1 MNFQKLTNTD
11 MTLKSQMAMLP
22 TYIPTPPDGG
32 WGWVIVAASLVCN
45 IIVDGIG
52 YAYGP
57 IVSGLT
63 NKFGCR
69 PVTIAGSIVASL
81 GFFIGSYADSVNI
94 LLVTY
99 GVMGGFG
106 FGLIYLP
113 SIVSV
118 GYYFEKK
125 RALATGIAVCGS
137 GIGTFMFSP
146 VNNLLLRDFDWKY
159 LLVIHAGLILNACVC
174 GMLMRPLEPPKK
186 KKKPARAKTVLDR
199 VKEKAK
205 YTRKRAGESESSVA
219 VVETFAKLREAK
231 QKREAALN
239 ENESDISSMPSQY
252 FIKGKQDSISRQ
264 YKLSMSDR
272 GESPSQPSS
281 PVDVPKIVLPST
293 ETEETHPVGSPESM
307 SSKLSVE
314 MENPTRNVDIHE
326 SHTKS
331 QSNLDP
337 NQTHLGNGVYVH
349 EVEPLIENGYAKVVQ
364 RKSKSGSHAGSRFG
378 LGSQR
383 DMTVQKED
391 YKRPL
396 YRKDIFY
403 SGSIVHIPQ
412 YRSQPD
418 VKSYVTSITSI
429 PGDID
434 QPEVGWKFCTCL
446 PKSVVDTLQEM
457 LDISL
462 LKNFPFLMI
471 CLGNIL
477 AMSGFYVPFSFLVD
491 RAILLGIDETQAAF
505 LLSVIGITNTIG
517 RILAGFLADLRHVD
531 SLVLNNVAMVIGGVS
546 LLLEPFCLSYGLLIT
561 FASVYGLC
569 IAAYISLTSII
580 ICDILGL
587 NKLTNA
593 FGLLTLARGVSSIAG
608 PPLAGLKVLASFD
621 NLYYGV
627 KGILK
632 RLRMFLYFY
641 TAYISLT
648 SIIICD
654 MLGLGKLT
662 NAFGLLTMGRGIAG
676 IVGPPIAG
684 AVFQATGNYDAS
696 FLLGGGLFLAGAG
709 CHLVL
714 HLPCVRKRTR
724 EEDTIIT
731 APDSDNVIETPPVKQ
746 EHVTIDE
753 TTNLKTD

>member
-1 MNFQKLTNTD
+1 M
-11 MTLKSQMAMLP
+11 
-22 TYIPTPPDGG
+22 YI
-32 WGWVIVAASLVCN
+32 LFL
-45 IIVDGIG
+45 IIHFDDFTI
-52 YAYGP
+52 
-57 IVSGLT
+57 SGA
-63 NKFGCR
+63 F
-69 PVTIAGSIVASL
+69 S
-81 GFFIGSYADSVNI
+81 
-94 LLVTY
+94 
-99 GVMGGFG
+99 GFG

-174 GMLMRPLEPPKK
+174 GMLMRPLEPPKR
-186 KKKPARAKTVLDR
+186 KKKPVARAKTVLDR

-219 VVETFAKLREAK
+219 VVETFARLREAK
-231 QKREAALN
+231 QKREDALN

-252 FIKGKQDSISRQ
+252 FIKGKQDSLSRQ

-281 PVDVPKIVLPST
+281 PVDIPKIVLPST
-293 ETEETHPVGSPESM
+293 ETDESHPVGSPESA

-314 MENPTRNVDIHE
+314 IDIPPGNVDSHE
-326 SHTKS
+326 PHTKS
-331 QSNLDP
+331 QNNLDP
-337 NQTHLGNGVYVH
+337 NQSHFGNGVYVH

-364 RKSKSGSHAGSRFG
+364 RKSKSGASHGGSRFG

-491 RAILLGIDETQAAF
+491 RAILLGIDETKAAF
-505 LLSVIGITNTIG
+505 LLSVIG
-517 RILAGFLADLRHVD
+517 
-531 SLVLNNVAMVIGGVS
+531 
-546 LLLEPFCLSYGLLIT
+546 
-561 FASVYGLC
+561 
-569 IAAYISLTSII
+569 
-580 ICDILGL
+580 
-587 NKLTNA
+587 K
-593 FGLLTLARGVSSIAG
+593 
-608 PPLAGLKVLASFD
+608 
-621 NLYYGV
+621 
-627 KGILK
+627 
-632 RLRMFLYFY
+632 
-641 TAYISLT
+641 
-648 SIIICD
+648 
-654 MLGLGKLT
+654 
-662 NAFGLLTMGRGIAG
+662 
-676 IVGPPIAG
+676 
-684 AVFQATGNYDAS
+684 
-696 FLLGGGLFLAGAG
+696 
-709 CHLVL
+709 
-714 HLPCVRKRTR
+714 
-724 EEDTIIT
+724 
-731 APDSDNVIETPPVKQ
+731 
-746 EHVTIDE
+746 
-753 TTNLKTD
+753 